1 MSSVSLVIPAD
12 GIKITANK
20 IIKNKEDAPSSFYQR
35 FRAFVRNILFIKP
48 KNIEDVTEVLE
59 SSLSSDI
66 IDEVAFSIAENAIKL
81 RATSVKEIMI
91 PKVEMVNIYIDDSS
105 EKLLETVIESGHSR
119 YPVINEKKKKVEG
132 ILLAKDLLPLLS
144 INEEVNLDSI
154 MRDAKV
160 VPETKRADSLLEEFK
175 KDKSHLAVV
184 IDEYGEICGL
194 VTIEDILEE
203 LVGEI
208 EDEHD
213 IDDLD
218 LIQVSEKEFIADAKI
233 EIDEFEEKFE
243 INLNESS
250 VETLGGYMTKK
261 LGILPKVGDKI
272 IVESIELVVTAADKR
287 RIKKIGI
294 SIIT

>member
-1 MSSVSLVIPAD
+1 M
-12 GIKITANK
+12 NK

-35 FRAFVRNILFIKP
+35 FRAFIRNILFIKP

-144 INEEVNLDSI
+144 MNEEVNLDSI

-160 VPETKRADSLLEEFK
+160 VPEKKRADSLLEEFK

-294 SIIT
+294 SIIA

>member
-1 MSSVSLVIPAD
+1 M
-12 GIKITANK
+12 NK

-119 YPVINEKKKKVEG
+119 YPVINEKKNKVEG

-294 SIIT
+294 SIIG

>member
-1 MSSVSLVIPAD
+1 M
-12 GIKITANK
+12 NK

-81 RATSVKEIMI
+81 RATSAKEIMI

-105 EKLLETVIESGHSR
+105 EKLIETVIESGHSR

-144 INEEVNLDSI
+144 NNEEVNLDSI

-294 SIIT
+294 SIIS

>member
-1 MSSVSLVIPAD
+1 M
-12 GIKITANK
+12 NK
-20 IIKNKEDAPSSFYQR
+20 IIRNKNNAPSSFYQR
-35 FRAFVRNILFIKP
+35 LRGFVRNTLFIKP

-59 SSLSSDI
+59 NSLSSDI

-105 EKLLETVIESGHSR
+105 EKLLETVIDSGHSR

-144 INEEVNLDSI
+144 IKEAVNLNSI

-160 VPETKRADSLLEEFK
+160 VPETKRADALLEEFK

-233 EIDEFEEKFE
+233 EIDEFEEKFGVD
-243 INLNESS
+243 LNEST

-272 IVESIELVVTAADKR
+272 IVDSVELIVTAADKR

-294 SIIT
+294 STIN

>member
-1 MSSVSLVIPAD
+1 M
-12 GIKITANK
+12 NK

-144 INEEVNLDSI
+144 INEEVNLDLI

-294 SIIT
+294 SIIA

>member
-1 MSSVSLVIPAD
+1 M
-12 GIKITANK
+12 NK

-35 FRAFVRNILFIKP
+35 LRAFVRNILFIKP

-59 SSLSSDI
+59 NSLSSDI

-261 LGILPKVGDKI
+261 LGILPKVGDKL

-294 SIIT
+294 SIIS

>member
-1 MSSVSLVIPAD
+1 M
-12 GIKITANK
+12 NK
-20 IIKNKEDAPSSFYQR
+20 IIKNKGEAPSSFYQR
-35 FRAFVRNILFIKP
+35 FRAFIRNILFIKP

-59 SSLSSDI
+59 NSLSSDI

-81 RATSVKEIMI
+81 RATSAKEIMI
-91 PKVEMVNIYIDDSS
+91 PKVEMVNIYTDDLS

-119 YPVINEKKKKVEG
+119 YPVINEKKKRVEG

-144 INEEVNLDSI
+144 LKEEINLDSI

-233 EIDEFEEKFE
+233 EIDEFEEKFG
-243 INLNESS
+243 IDLNENT
-250 VETLGGYMTKK
+250 VETLGGYMTKR

-272 IVESIELVVTAADKR
+272 IVGSVELIVTAADKR

-294 SIIT
+294 STIN

>member
-1 MSSVSLVIPAD
+1 M
-12 GIKITANK
+12 NK

-154 MRDAKV
+154 IRDAKV

-243 INLNESS
+243 ISLNESS

>member
-1 MSSVSLVIPAD
+1 M
-12 GIKITANK
+12 NK
-20 IIKNKEDAPSSFYQR
+20 IIKNKEDVPSSFYQR
-35 FRAFVRNILFIKP
+35 FRVFVRNILFIKP

-144 INEEVNLDSI
+144 NNEEVNLNSI
-154 MRDAKV
+154 MREAKV

-294 SIIT
+294 SIIS

>member
-1 MSSVSLVIPAD
+1 M
-12 GIKITANK
+12 NK

-91 PKVEMVNIYIDDSS
+91 PKVEMVNIYVDDSS

-294 SIIT
+294 SIIN

>member
-1 MSSVSLVIPAD
+1 M
-12 GIKITANK
+12 NK

-35 FRAFVRNILFIKP
+35 LRAFVRNTLFIKP

-243 INLNESS
+243 INLDESS

>member
-1 MSSVSLVIPAD
+1 M
-12 GIKITANK
+12 NK

-144 INEEVNLDSI
+144 MNEEVNLDSI

-294 SIIT
+294 SIIA

>member
-1 MSSVSLVIPAD
+1 M
-12 GIKITANK
+12 NK
-20 IIKNKEDAPSSFYQR
+20 IIKNKGEAPSSFYQR
-35 FRAFVRNILFIKP
+35 FRAFIRNILFIKP

-59 SSLSSDI
+59 NSLSSDI

-81 RATSVKEIMI
+81 RATSAKEIMI
-91 PKVEMVNIYIDDSS
+91 PKVEMVNIYTDDLS

-144 INEEVNLDSI
+144 LKEEINLDSI

-233 EIDEFEEKFE
+233 EIDEFEERFG
-243 INLNESS
+243 IDLNEST

-272 IVESIELVVTAADKR
+272 IVGSVELIVTAADKR

-294 SIIT
+294 STIN

>member
-1 MSSVSLVIPAD
+1 M
-12 GIKITANK
+12 NK

-175 KDKSHLAVV
+175 KDKSHLAIV

-203 LVGEI
+203 FVGEI

-243 INLNESS
+243 INLDESS

-294 SIIT
+294 SIIS

>member
-1 MSSVSLVIPAD
+1 M
-12 GIKITANK
+12 NK

-35 FRAFVRNILFIKP
+35 LRAFVRNILFIKP

-154 MRDAKV
+154 IRDAKV

-243 INLNESS
+243 ISLNESS

>member
-1 MSSVSLVIPAD
+1 M
-12 GIKITANK
+12 NK

-144 INEEVNLDSI
+144 IKEEINLDSI

>member
-1 MSSVSLVIPAD
+1 M
-12 GIKITANK
+12 NK

-144 INEEVNLDSI
+144 INEGVNLDSI

>member
-1 MSSVSLVIPAD
+1 M
-12 GIKITANK
+12 NK
-20 IIKNKEDAPSSFYQR
+20 IIKNKEDVPSSFYQR

-144 INEEVNLDSI
+144 LNEEVNLDSI

>member
-1 MSSVSLVIPAD
+1 M
-12 GIKITANK
+12 NK

-35 FRAFVRNILFIKP
+35 LRAFVRNILFIKP

-59 SSLSSDI
+59 NSLSSDI

-261 LGILPKVGDKI
+261 LGILPKVGDKLI
-272 IVESIELVVTAADKR
+272 IESIELVVTAADKR

>member
-1 MSSVSLVIPAD
+1 M
-12 GIKITANK
+12 NK

-132 ILLAKDLLPLLS
+132 TLLAKDLLPLLS

-243 INLNESS
+243 INLDESS

-294 SIIT
+294 SIIS

>member
-1 MSSVSLVIPAD
+1 M
-12 GIKITANK
+12 NK

-81 RATSVKEIMI
+81 RATSAKEIMI

-144 INEEVNLDSI
+144 NNEEVNLNSI
-154 MRDAKV
+154 MREAKV

-243 INLNESS
+243 INLNESL

-294 SIIT
+294 SIIS

>member
-1 MSSVSLVIPAD
+1 M
-12 GIKITANK
+12 NK

-119 YPVINEKKKKVEG
+119 YPAINEKKKKVEG

-294 SIIT
+294 SIIS

>member
-1 MSSVSLVIPAD
+1 M
-12 GIKITANK
+12 NK

-66 IDEVAFSIAENAIKL
+66 IDEVAFSIAENAINL

>member
-1 MSSVSLVIPAD
+1 M
-12 GIKITANK
+12 NK
-20 IIKNKEDAPSSFYQR
+20 IIRNKNDAPSSVYQR
-35 FRAFVRNILFIKP
+35 LRGFVRNILFIKP

-59 SSLSSDI
+59 NSLSSDI

-105 EKLLETVIESGHSR
+105 EKLLETVIDSGHSR

-144 INEEVNLDSI
+144 IKEEVNLNSI

-160 VPETKRADSLLEEFK
+160 VPETKRADALLEEFK

-233 EIDEFEEKFE
+233 EIDEFEEEFE

-272 IVESIELVVTAADKR
+272 IVDSIELVVTAADKR

-294 SIIT
+294 SIIN

>member
-1 MSSVSLVIPAD
+1 M
-12 GIKITANK
+12 NK
-20 IIKNKEDAPSSFYQR
+20 TIKNKEDAPSSFYQR
-35 FRAFVRNILFIKP
+35 FRAFIRNILFIKP

-81 RATSVKEIMI
+81 RATSIKEIMI

-175 KDKSHLAVV
+175 KDKTHLAVV

-294 SIIT
+294 SIIS

>member
-1 MSSVSLVIPAD
+1 M
-12 GIKITANK
+12 NK

-91 PKVEMVNIYIDDSS
+91 PKVEMVNIYTDDSS
-105 EKLLETVIESGHSR
+105 EKLLETVIQSGHSR

-144 INEEVNLDSI
+144 MNQEVNLDSI

-175 KDKSHLAVV
+175 KDKSHLAIV

-287 RIKKIGI
+287 RIKKVGI
-294 SIIT
+294 SIIS

>member
-1 MSSVSLVIPAD
+1 M
-12 GIKITANK
+12 NK

-35 FRAFVRNILFIKP
+35 LRAFVRNILFIKP

>member
-1 MSSVSLVIPAD
+1 M
-12 GIKITANK
+12 NK
-20 IIKNKEDAPSSFYQR
+20 IIKNKEDPPHSFYQR

-272 IVESIELVVTAADKR
+272 IVESIELIVTAADKR

-294 SIIT
+294 SIIS

>member
-1 MSSVSLVIPAD
+1 M
-12 GIKITANK
+12 NK

-35 FRAFVRNILFIKP
+35 LRAFVRNILFIKP

-81 RATSVKEIMI
+81 RATSAKEIMI

-105 EKLLETVIESGHSR
+105 DKLIETVIESGHSR

-160 VPETKRADSLLEEFK
+160 IPETKRADSLLEEFK

-294 SIIT
+294 SIIS

>member
-1 MSSVSLVIPAD
+1 M
-12 GIKITANK
+12 NK

-91 PKVEMVNIYIDDSS
+91 PKVEMVNIYINDSS

>member
-1 MSSVSLVIPAD
+1 M
-12 GIKITANK
+12 NK

-233 EIDEFEEKFE
+233 EIDEFEEKFD

>member
-1 MSSVSLVIPAD
+1 M
-12 GIKITANK
+12 NK
-20 IIKNKEDAPSSFYQR
+20 IIKNKEDVPSSFYQR

>member
-1 MSSVSLVIPAD
+1 M
-12 GIKITANK
+12 NK

-132 ILLAKDLLPLLS
+132 ILLAKDLLPLLC

>member
-1 MSSVSLVIPAD
+1 M
-12 GIKITANK
+12 NK

-91 PKVEMVNIYIDDSS
+91 PKVEMVNIFVDDSS

>member
-1 MSSVSLVIPAD
+1 M
-12 GIKITANK
+12 NK

-81 RATSVKEIMI
+81 RATSAKEIMI

-105 EKLLETVIESGHSR
+105 DKLIETVIESGHSR

-160 VPETKRADSLLEEFK
+160 IPETKRADSLLEEFK

-294 SIIT
+294 SIIS

>member
-1 MSSVSLVIPAD
+1 M
-12 GIKITANK
+12 NK

-91 PKVEMVNIYIDDSS
+91 PKVEMVNIYFDDSS

-119 YPVINEKKKKVEG
+119 YPVINEQKKKVEG

>member
-1 MSSVSLVIPAD
+1 M
-12 GIKITANK
+12 NK
-20 IIKNKEDAPSSFYQR
+20 IIKNKDDVPSSFYQR

-81 RATSVKEIMI
+81 RATSAKEIMI

-105 EKLLETVIESGHSR
+105 EKLIETVIESGHSR

-243 INLNESS
+243 TNLNESS

-294 SIIT
+294 SIIS

>member
-1 MSSVSLVIPAD
+1 M
-12 GIKITANK
+12 NK

-35 FRAFVRNILFIKP
+35 FRAFIRNILFIKP

-233 EIDEFEEKFE
+233 EIDEFEEKFD

-272 IVESIELVVTAADKR
+272 IVESIELIVTAADKR

>member
-1 MSSVSLVIPAD
+1 M
-12 GIKITANK
+12 NK

-132 ILLAKDLLPLLS
+132 SLLAKDLLPLLS